1 MVWTMIWKIHFIG
14 VEVTCDP
21 KVFKVAII
29 SALVWV
35 YKRHG
40 RDPESLEAGKPYL
53 SRKVEKADF
62 EIN

>member
-1 MVWTMIWKIHFIG
+1 MF
-14 VEVTCDP
+14 
-21 KVFKVAII
+21 
-29 SALVWV
+29 ALVWV

-40 RDPESLEAGKPYL
+40 RDPESLGASKPYL

>member
-1 MVWTMIWKIHFIG
+1 MF
-14 VEVTCDP
+14 
-21 KVFKVAII
+21 
-29 SALVWV
+29 ALVWV

-40 RDPESLEAGKPYL
+40 RDPESLGAGKPYL